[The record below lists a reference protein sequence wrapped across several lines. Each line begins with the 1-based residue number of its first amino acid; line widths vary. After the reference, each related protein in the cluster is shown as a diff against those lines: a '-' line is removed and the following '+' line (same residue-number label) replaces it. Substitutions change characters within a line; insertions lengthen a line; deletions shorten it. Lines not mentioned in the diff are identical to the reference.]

1 MGGTSRKKR
10 EMGENWVLG
19 GDFND
24 ISPMAE
30 KKGGRQRSEASLRG
44 FNEFVNKM
52 EMEEISFVG
61 RR

>member
-1 MGGTSRKKR
+1 M
-10 EMGENWVLG
+10 LG

-24 ISPMAE
+24 IRTAAE
-30 KKGGRQRSEASLRG
+30 NKGGRQRSEASLRV

-52 EMEEISFVG
+52 EIEKISFVG